1 MRFFRLIIMVVCLT
15 LAVAQQPQLT
25 VNSYTLNQGEELSLR
40 ATNLEPNAAYTLT
53 LTTPEG
59 ETTTR
64 ALRSDARGEVRY
76 EGALQLSGDW
86 MIALRGEDI
95 NAMLGV
101 TVEEGA
107 SSQNPLSQNAESAE
121 AATQTTPDTAQ
132 TPTTNQTEDTG
143 TTQQTE
149 TAPTQTE
156 TNENTTQN
164 STETQEAETTP
175 ETQQSTTQPSG
186 TEQPT
191 TQQSTSEQ
199 GATETSPLNQTESR
213 TTQQEPS
220 QAETPTTETPAT
232 EPETTDSTT
241 LTQPEQAQQPQGE
254 NNQAGQTQTGQE
266 TPTPALTSPV
276 NVTLEQGTLTAIQDD
291 ETLWTLSFPPNS
303 GETTG
308 LAEFDDVLFLGH
320 GNSVLKIDRTT
331 GDITQRFIVSGQVT
345 ELGGAREMLTVTSS
359 VGEGLT
365 ETFTI
370 QNDQLQETVRFGNEA
385 EVFTWLQ
392 NEANVEDVTG
402 RLEQDTT
409 NPWLYARAAAETTD
423 ATQSRNY
430 YREAVN
436 TTQTFYD
443 SAKLATVLL
452 DNNQTELANEA
463 MEKARRDFAAR
474 GYDPRLLRDATV
486 MQTYG
491 FPVAEFEEAINQR
504 DTAKADVYASW
515 LSYFVAPDDTRINS
529 LMGRYANL
537 LRQQGNQERADEVR
551 AYGGGARLTRIDN
564 VFGVAANA
572 LGNAGWYGVLS
583 LGVAILGLWLTLLF
597 KYWSP
602 HSLIVKR
609 RQAAKKSVNPASRLL
624 AIRYYSF
631 TEKVFLVLLF
641 ASMLVLAALASWNER
656 GRAAAQ
662 EAAFTTGTLSGPVA
676 QNALVNLPDNQSSNF
691 VRGYAAQVAGDENA
705 ARDFYQ
711 RAGDFGPALNNLGAL
726 TNDQALFQRAGNLPE
741 ARANL
746 GEEVTLSP
754 WQTFTVGTGQPLLVT
769 PALSDVRAAAAGS
782 WLESLGAMFS
792 NPWTGLQN
800 ARPATV
806 APWLW
811 TVLQVIFLILA
822 LFAVVWLFVPRP
834 RLAANAPRNVIYHLL
849 SLLIPGSG
857 LADEMWGILLIVPW
871 AVVSVDVLSDL
882 LGWGLDIGI
891 TLRTGYIILAVI
903 YLINLIA
910 FVVEFNS
917 YRRRMKGL
925 RQSNPDLAREYG
937 LRVRTATTMN

>member
-1 MRFFRLIIMVVCLT
+1 MRFLLLIVTAVCLT
-15 LAVAQQPQLT
+15 LGFGQQPQLT
-25 VNSYTLNQGEELSLR
+25 VNSYTLDQGDELTIR
-40 ATNLEPNAAYTLT
+40 ASNLEPSATYTLT

-64 ALRSDARGEVRY
+64 DLRSDTRGEVRY
-76 EGALQLSGDW
+76 EGALQLAGDW
-86 MIALRGEDI
+86 VIALRGEDI

-101 TVEEGA
+101 TVEE
-107 SSQNPLSQNAESAE
+107 SALGQTPS
-121 AATQTTPDTAQ
+121 TQTTPDTDQ
-132 TPTTNQTEDTG
+132 TQTTNQADTEDSSPTPQQ
-143 TTQQTE
+143 TQQADEPT
-149 TAPTQTE
+149 TPTQ
-156 TNENTTQN
+156 
-164 STETQEAETTP
+164 AETSEETTSQ
-175 ETQQSTTQPSG
+175 TQQSTTG
-186 TEQPT
+186 
-191 TQQSTSEQ
+191 QSTTGQ
-199 GATETSPLNQTESR
+199 DTAETPTPLNQTESN

-220 QAETPTTETPAT
+220 QAETPAT
-232 EPETTDSTT
+232 EPGATDSTT
-241 LTQPEQAQQPQGE
+241 LTQPDQAE
-254 NNQAGQTQTGQE
+254 QE
-266 TPTPALTSPV
+266 TLTPALTSPV
-276 NVTLEQGTLTAIQDD
+276 NVRLEGGILTAIQDD
-291 ETLWTLSFPPNS
+291 ETLWTLDFPQGS

-320 GNSVLKIDRTT
+320 GNSVLEIDRAT

-345 ELGGAREMLTVTSS
+345 ELGGAREMLTVRSS

-370 QNDQLQETVRFGNEA
+370 QDGQLQETVRFSNQPEIFNFLRA
-385 EVFTWLQ
+385 
-392 NEANVEDVTG
+392 EANVENATE
-402 RLEQDTT
+402 RLGQDTT
-409 NPWLYARAAAETTD
+409 NPWLYAKAATETTD

-430 YREAVN
+430 YREAINAV
-436 TTQTFYD
+436 QTFYD
-443 SAKLATVLL
+443 GAQLATTLL
-452 DNNQTELANEA
+452 NNNQTELANEA
-463 MEKARRDFAAR
+463 MDKAMRDFAAR

-486 MQTYG
+486 MQNYG

-515 LSYFVAPDDTRINS
+515 LRYFVSPDNTKING
-529 LMGRYANL
+529 LMQRYANVL
-537 LRQQGNQERADEVR
+537 SQQGERERADEIR
-551 AYGGGARLTRIDN
+551 SYGGGARLTRFDN
-564 VFGVAANA
+564 VLGTIANG

-609 RQAAKKSVNPASRLL
+609 RQVAKKSVNPLSRLL
-624 AIRYYSF
+624 SIRYYSF

-656 GRAAAQ
+656 GRAVAQ
-662 EAAFTTGTLSGPVA
+662 EAAFTTGTFSSPFA
-676 QNALVNLPDNQSSNF
+676 QNALVNLPDNPSSNF
-691 VRGYAAQVAGDENA
+691 IRGYAAQVAGDENA

-711 RAGDFGPALNNLGAL
+711 RAGDFAPALNNLAAL
-726 TNDQALFQRAGNLPE
+726 TNDQGLYQRANTLPE

-754 WQTFTVGTGQPLLVT
+754 WQTFIADDTRPLLVT
-769 PALSDVRAAAAGS
+769 PALSDLRAASAGS
-782 WLESLGAMFS
+782 WLDALGGMFS

-800 ARPATV
+800 ARPATI

-811 TVLQVIFLILA
+811 VVLQVLFLVLA
-822 LFAVVWLFVPRP
+822 AVAVIWLFVPRP
-834 RLAANAPRNVIYHLL
+834 RLAANAPRNIIYHVL

-871 AVVSVDVLSDL
+871 AVVGVDVLSDL

-891 TLRTGYIILAVI
+891 NLRTGYIILAVI

-925 RQSNPDLAREYG
+925 RQTNPDLAREYG
-937 LRVRTATTMN
+937 LRVRTVTTMN